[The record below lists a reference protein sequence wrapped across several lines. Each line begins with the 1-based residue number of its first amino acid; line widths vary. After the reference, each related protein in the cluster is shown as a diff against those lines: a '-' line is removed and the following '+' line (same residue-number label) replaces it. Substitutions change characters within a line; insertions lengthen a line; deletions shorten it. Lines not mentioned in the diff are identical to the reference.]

1 MTSFRSRTFTE
12 YLEILWRRKLLIF
25 LIMAGMLI
33 STFFVIERLPNVY
46 ESHATVVTSGI
57 QGDRQAVNARVV
69 ATTERLTS
77 RAFLEPII
85 ERYDPYNSRGNV
97 DAAVAQMRQD
107 LKVETNYRADFPERL
122 SITYRHTD
130 PAVAK
135 DVATDLVSVFG
146 KMNEVVEKQTADN
159 ASNIASEIADVEN
172 RLREMGKLRAATAA
186 RRGAAGRMAGAINA
200 ERSQRIAAASSIETL
215 TDKQFA
221 LEQQIAEQKKQI
233 QEQQRIAKLA
243 PSDAKA
249 SGSYG
254 VLLVRKAELEAQLK
268 EYGTQYTEKNPKII
282 QARNQLAEINRQ
294 IAQVSAGSDQ
304 DSAPV
309 NSAEARELRSMQ
321 RELSRMQTEMAITQ
335 RELDRKKQAAP
346 NATNVASTSSI
357 VPAVASGGDGEGAP
371 EMQTDYETLRK
382 RYDALLTK
390 QDQMQRMQMSTA
402 GLDPGVFQI
411 VDMPAQAQMPI
422 GPNRFKYRMFA
433 AALSLGVALLIAFA
447 LEIPK
452 LYSITDDRDVEY
464 YLGVP
469 VIALI
474 PEAASENKGRSRQ
487 LLLGRIA
494 GGLLIVLLISAV
506 MLLITYSKVFTHV
519 AWLVH

>member
-1 MTSFRSRTFTE
+1 
-12 YLEILWRRKLLIF
+12 
-25 LIMAGMLI
+25 
-33 STFFVIERLPNVY
+33 
-46 ESHATVVTSGI
+46 
-57 QGDRQAVNARVV
+57 
-69 ATTERLTS
+69 
-77 RAFLEPII
+77 
-85 ERYDPYNSRGNV
+85 
-97 DAAVAQMRQD
+97 
-107 LKVETNYRADFPERL
+107 
-122 SITYRHTD
+122 
-130 PAVAK
+130 
-135 DVATDLVSVFG
+135 
-146 KMNEVVEKQTADN
+146 
-159 ASNIASEIADVEN
+159 
-172 RLREMGKLRAATAA
+172 MGKLRAASAA
-186 RRGAAGRMAGAINA
+186 RRGVSGRLAGAINA

-268 EYGTQYTEKNPKII
+268 EYGTQYTEKNPKFI

-294 IAQVSAGSDQ
+294 IAQVSAGGDQ
-304 DSAPV
+304 DSAPL

-335 RELDRKKQAAP
+335 RELDRKKQASP
-346 NATNVASTSSI
+346 NAASVASAASI
-357 VPAVASGGDGEGAP
+357 APAVALSGGGEVAP
-371 EMQTDYETLRK
+371 EIQTDYETLRK
-382 RYDALLTK
+382 RYDALLTR
-390 QDQMQRMQMSTA
+390 QDQLQRAQVATA
-402 GLDPGVFQI
+402 GLEPGVFQI
-411 VDMPAQAQMPI
+411 VDMPAQPQMPI

-433 AALSLGVALLIAFA
+433 AALALGVALLIAFA

-452 LYSITDDRDVEY
+452 LYSITDDRDVEF

-474 PEAASENKGRSRQ
+474 PEAAAANEGRSRQ

-494 GGLLIVLLISAV
+494 GGLLIALLVSAVLLL
-506 MLLITYSKVFTHV
+506 MTYSKVFTHV
-519 AWLVH
+519 AWLIR